1 MKFYLLNK
9 TFDVLFKV
17 KFLNLEFSKI
27 FQVPVK
33 RSLSPG
39 AGTPRRLRNAG
50 IAHNLIEYLFLNDVV
65 VIFEMVKSFQLYW

>member
-1 MKFYLLNK
+1 MKFTYYLNK

-33 RSLSPG
+33 RSLMISIIHRI
-39 AGTPRRLRNAG
+39 ASVTVYVHKFTIILFHG
-50 IAHNLIEYLFLNDVV
+50 INL
-65 VIFEMVKSFQLYW
+65 KSLEL